1 MSEGGESPDLRLLRL
16 VPQNGSYFSE
26 GMPTRMMFEPSP
38 ADEQHDPVRV
48 SVWNYAIVNTARA
61 QALRADGKPREGWSV
76 QRVDVAAVSAEATR
90 SGRPALAVVADPDG
104 ADGAGITDEER
115 LAHHG
120 IEGLS
125 VKGAERGPAKH
136 LRKAVLAALAAKAS
150 GPHP

>member
-1 MSEGGESPDLRLLRL
+1 
-16 VPQNGSYFSE
+16 
-26 GMPTRMMFEPSP
+26 MMFEPSP

-48 SVWNYAIVNTARA
+48 SVWNYAVVKTDRA
-61 QALRADGKPREGWSV
+61 QTLRADGKPRAGWSV

-90 SGRPALAVVADPDG
+90 DGRPALAVAADPDG

-115 LAHHG
+115 LAHYG

-125 VKGAERGPAKH
+125 VTDAEKVPAKH